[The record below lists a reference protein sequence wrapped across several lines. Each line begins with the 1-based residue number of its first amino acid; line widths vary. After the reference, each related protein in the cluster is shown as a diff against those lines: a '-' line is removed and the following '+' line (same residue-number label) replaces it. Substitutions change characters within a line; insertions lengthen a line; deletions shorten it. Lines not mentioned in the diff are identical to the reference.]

1 MRWLVIPIEELK
13 LFDKDW
19 EYRRKSVDGTKAIIH
34 ENLYNELV
42 PPAMNIPEKEEE
54 FEITYPFPVLNEIE
68 INKMLDTEE
77 WKGEEL

>member
-1 MRWLVIPIEELK
+1 MRWLVIPIEKLK

-34 ENLYNELV
+34 ESLYNELV

-54 FEITYPFPVLNEIE
+54 FEITYPFPVLNEME

-77 WKGEEL
+77 WKGEEP